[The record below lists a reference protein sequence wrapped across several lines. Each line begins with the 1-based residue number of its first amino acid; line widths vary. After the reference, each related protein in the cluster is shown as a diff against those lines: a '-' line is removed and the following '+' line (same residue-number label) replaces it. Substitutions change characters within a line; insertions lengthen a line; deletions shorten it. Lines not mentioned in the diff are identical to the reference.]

1 MGKSIGKA
9 KIRIVLLNADEREL
23 KDIRIEKLQNKI
35 EKTGLLKRIWKVI
48 KRPIIHH
55 PYED

>member
-9 KIRIVLLNADEREL
+9 KIRIVLLNADERER

-48 KRPIIHH
+48 KRPIIHN